1 MKKIFLIFF
10 TLCLLSTA
18 YGQKKLN
25 VYVFVAEECPISIY
39 MARPLK
45 DAMKSFKEEV
55 NFYAVFPNIKSDNET
70 AHQFLKDYEL
80 ENFKVMLD
88 PKQTISK
95 KYEATITPEVVITDL
110 EENVLYRGRISN
122 AYKAPGRMK
131 HGARINE
138 LKVFLKRILNEEA
151 IPKPWKEAIGCYIT
165 FHESK

>member
-1 MKKIFLIFF
+1 MKKALFIFL
-10 TLCLLSTA
+10 TTCLLSTT
-18 YGQKKLN
+18 YGQKTLN

-45 DAMKSFKEEV
+45 DAMNSFKEEV
-55 NFYAVFPNIKSDNET
+55 NFYAIFPNIKSDEAT

-80 ENFKVMLD
+80 ENFKVLLD
-88 PKQTISK
+88 PKQVISK

-110 EENVLYRGRISN
+110 EENILYRGRISN

-138 LKVFLKRILNEEA
+138 LKVFLKRILKGEA
-151 IPKPWKEAIGCYIT
+151 IPQPWKEAIGCYIT